1 MEAFSMKLRLVSSAV
16 GCAVAFALSFA
27 GPANAIV
34 IGVTG
39 VSFTTGESAVVNG
52 EETFSLQIHLT
63 PPANGALGAGVFGT
77 IEINPGNGQLY
88 DINVPTGSFTTTFTQ
103 QVPYFVT
110 GLYSPTYTFTGTAA
124 EVANAGYTVPDNESI
139 SVSGS
144 FNQLAVNSAASAVPE
159 PSTWAMMIL
168 GFAGIG
174 FMAYRRKNSYNETAF
189 KPALTA

>member
-1 MEAFSMKLRLVSSAV
+1 MKIRFVSSAV
-16 GCAVAFALSFA
+16 GCAVALALSFVS
-27 GPANAIV
+27 PANAVV
-34 IGVTG
+34 IGVTS

-63 PPANGALGAGVFGT
+63 PPNNGNVGAGVFGT
-77 IEINPGNGQLY
+77 IEINPGNGLLY

-110 GLYSPTYTFTGTAA
+110 GLYSPTYTFTGTAQ
-124 EVANAGYTVPDNESI
+124 ETANVNFTVPDNESI

-144 FNQLAVNSAASAVPE
+144 FAQLSVNSVASAVPE

-168 GFAGIG
+168 GFMGVV
-174 FMAYRRKNSYNETAF
+174 FMAHRRRQLIPVA
-189 KPALTA
+189 A